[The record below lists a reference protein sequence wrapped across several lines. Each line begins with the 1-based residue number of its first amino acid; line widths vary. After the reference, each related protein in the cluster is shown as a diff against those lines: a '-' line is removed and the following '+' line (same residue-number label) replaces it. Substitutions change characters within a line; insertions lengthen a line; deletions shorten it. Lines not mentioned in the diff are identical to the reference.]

1 MNKTMVSLQFSKYE
15 ELTKKAARLD
25 TLTEIIKGE
34 IDKGNKYPVKD
45 EIILAF
51 VGLNN
56 YKAGKENHDD
66 V

>member
-25 TLTEIIKGE
+25 TLTEIIKAE
-34 IDKGNKYPVKD
+34 IDKGSTFPVKD
-45 EIILAF
+45 EIVLEFI
-51 VGLNN
+51 GLNN
-56 YKAGKENHDD
+56 YKAGKENHND